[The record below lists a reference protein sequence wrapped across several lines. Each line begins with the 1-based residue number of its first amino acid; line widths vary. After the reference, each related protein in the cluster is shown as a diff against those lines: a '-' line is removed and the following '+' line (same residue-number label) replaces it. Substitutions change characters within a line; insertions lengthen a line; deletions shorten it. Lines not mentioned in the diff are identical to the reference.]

1 MIPRATIDQIMSVAM
16 IEEVIGDFVQLK
28 KSGSSYKGLSPF
40 TNEKTPSFY
49 VSPAKGIF
57 KCFSSGKGG
66 NAVTFLMEHEK
77 LSYPEALRWLA
88 DKYNIEIE
96 EEKPNEEEM
105 QERSERESLLAV
117 SSYAAKFF
125 EEYMWNHE
133 EGQAIGLS
141 YFQERG
147 FRDDIIKLFKLGFC
161 PDGWTGFSDE
171 AQKAGYELK
180 WMKAAGLVKE
190 SKDKHFDFFKGRVMF
205 PIRDISGRVIA
216 FGGRTLKT
224 DKKIAKYF
232 NSPESAL
239 YIKSKVLY
247 GIYEAKNSIV
257 KKDRCYLVEG
267 YTDVISMHQSGVDN
281 VVASSG
287 TSLTDDQVRLIK
299 RYTQNITILYD
310 GDPAGI
316 RASFRGINL
325 ILAQGLNVKVVLFP
339 DGDDPDSYAKKVS
352 SEILQNYIEEEA
364 KDFLEFKTSM
374 LAEDAAGDPI
384 KRAEMIREVVDS
396 IAHIPDGIKRA
407 VYIQECSRLLAIEEQ
422 VLLNETNKILRQENK
437 KQAKRNEFRNEQRND
452 IPPPPPPPPLEEGPH
467 QERKRK
473 LETSALSQEKDL
485 IRLLLTFGR
494 HPIKVELHRLEDDEK
509 ETLDSSVAE
518 YLLFELQDE
527 QLELHD
533 EVMRK
538 IVVEYARFLQK
549 GEFPPEKYFQHHES
563 ASIHTLCADLMAFP
577 YELSG
582 NWSERHQIYPETE
595 DMNLA
600 KATKDC
606 VFRLKL
612 RHVLV
617 MIEELQIEIK
627 SCAEEEKLFEL
638 IKEKQ
643 HLDAVKRDLSRY
655 FGSAIV

>member
-1 MIPRATIDQIMSVAM
+1 M

-49 VSPAKGIF
+49 VSPSKGIF
-57 KCFSSGKGG
+57 KCFSSGMGG

-77 LSYPEALRWLA
+77 LTYPEALRWLA

-96 EEKPNEEEM
+96 EEAPSEEEV

-117 SSYAAKFF
+117 SLFAANYF
-125 EEYMWNHE
+125 EEYMWKDE

-141 YFQERG
+141 YFHERG

-161 PDGWTGFSDE
+161 PDGWTKFSDD
-171 AQKAGYELK
+171 AQSAGYELK

-190 SKDKHFDFFKGRVMF
+190 SNDKHFDFFKGRVMF

-224 DKKIAKYF
+224 DKKVAKYF

-239 YIKSKVLY
+239 YNKSRVLY
-247 GIYEAKNSIV
+247 GIFEAKNSIV
-257 KKDRCYLVEG
+257 KKDRCFLVEG

-287 TSLTDDQVRLIK
+287 TSLTEDQVRLIK

-352 SEILQNYIEEEA
+352 SDTLQTYIEEEA

-374 LAEDAAGDPI
+374 LAEDAKGDPI
-384 KRAEMIREVVDS
+384 KRTEMIREVVDS
-396 IAHIPDGIKRA
+396 IAHIPDAIKRT
-407 VYIQECSRLLAIEEQ
+407 VYIQECSRLLQIGEQ
-422 VLLNETNKILRQENK
+422 VLLNETNKLLRQESK
-437 KQAKRNEFRNEQRND
+437 KVERRNEAQQQLL
-452 IPPPPPPPPLEEGPH
+452 PPPP
-467 QERKRK
+467 QELYNNQQKNI
-473 LETSALSQEKDL
+473 TASALAQEEDFVRIL
-485 IRLLLTFGR
+485 ISYGQLPLKQYLS
-494 HPIKVELHRLEDDEK
+494 HK
-509 ETLDSSVAE
+509 EENTEEEVITSVAE
-518 YLLFELQDE
+518 YLLFELIDE
-527 QLELHD
+527 RFDLRDNVLDQIVKEYVKYLH
-533 EVMRK
+533 VK
-538 IVVEYARFLQK
+538 T
-549 GEFPPEKYFQHHES
+549 FPINYFQNHDDGEVRQRV
-563 ASIHTLCADLMAFP
+563 ATLIMNQHS
-577 YELSG
+577 LSE
-582 NWSERHQIYPETE
+582 NWVNHGIYPETE
-595 DMNLA
+595 EMNM
-600 KATKDC
+600 
-606 VFRLKL
+606 LKTVKSCL
-612 RHVLV
+612 YSLKRQYV
-617 MIEELQIEIK
+617 MILMEDVSLK
-627 SCAEEEKLFEL
+627 
-638 IKEKQ
+638 IKECDNFHQEEALLKEKII
-643 HLDAVKRDLSRY
+643 LDSVKIDLSRY

>member
-1 MIPRATIDQIMSVAM
+1 M

-28 KSGSSYKGLSPF
+28 KSGSNYKGLSPF

-49 VSPAKGIF
+49 VSPSKGIF
-57 KCFSSGKGG
+57 KCFSSGMGG

-96 EEKPNEEEM
+96 EEAPSEEEV

-117 SSYAAKFF
+117 SLFAANYF
-125 EEYMWNHE
+125 EEYMWKNE

-141 YFQERG
+141 YFHERG

-161 PDGWTGFSDE
+161 PDGWTKFSDD
-171 AQKAGYELK
+171 AQSAGYELK

-190 SKDKHFDFFKGRVMF
+190 SNDKHFDFFKGRVMF

-224 DKKIAKYF
+224 DKKVAKYF

-239 YIKSKVLY
+239 YNKSRVLY

-257 KKDRCYLVEG
+257 KKDRCFLVEG

-287 TSLTDDQVRLIK
+287 TSLTEDQVRLVK

-352 SEILQNYIEEEA
+352 SDTLQAYIEEEA

-374 LAEDAAGDPI
+374 LAEDAKGDPI
-384 KRAEMIREVVDS
+384 KRTEMIREVVDS
-396 IAHIPDGIKRA
+396 IAHIPDAIKRT
-407 VYIQECSRLLAIEEQ
+407 VYIQECSRLLQIEEQ
-422 VLLNETNKILRQENK
+422 VLLNETNKLLRQETK
-437 KQAKRNEFRNEQRND
+437 KKERRNESSQAQAQL
-452 IPPPPPPPPLEEGPH
+452 IPPPDVEPF
-467 QERKRK
+467 QERKKK
-473 LETSALSQEKDL
+473 LETSALAQEKDL
-485 IRLLLTFGR
+485 IRLLLSFGR
-494 HPIKVELHRLEDDEK
+494 LPVEVELHDI
-509 ETLDSSVAE
+509 ETDKVEMQSTSVAE

-527 QLELHD
+527 NLVLHD
-533 EVMRK
+533 AILRK
-538 IVVEYARFLQK
+538 IVLEYALFLQK
-549 GEFPPEKYFQHHES
+549 GNFPPERHFQNHEDQAVS
-563 ASIHTLCADLMAFP
+563 SLCADLMAFP

-595 DMNLA
+595 DMNLP
-600 KATKDC
+600 KAVKDC

-617 MIEELQIEIK
+617 MIDVIQGEIK
-627 SCAEEEKLFEL
+627 ECNEDEKLFEL
-638 IKEKQ
+638 LKEKQ

>member
-1 MIPRATIDQIMSVAM
+1 VIPRATIDQIMSVAM

-49 VSPAKGIF
+49 VSPSKGIF

-66 NAVTFLMEHEK
+66 NSVTFLMEHEK

-88 DKYNIEIE
+88 DKYNIEVE
-96 EEKPNEEEM
+96 EEAPSEEEA

-117 SSYAAKFF
+117 SSFAANYF
-125 EEYMWNHE
+125 ENFMWNKE

-161 PDGWTGFSDE
+161 PDGWTKFSDD
-171 AQKAGYELK
+171 AQGEGYELK

-190 SKDKHFDFFKGRVMF
+190 SNDKHFDFFKGRVMF

-239 YIKSKVLY
+239 YSKSRVLY

-257 KKDRCYLVEG
+257 KKDRCFLVEG
-267 YTDVISMHQSGVDN
+267 YTDVIAMHQSGVEN

-287 TSLTDDQVRLIK
+287 TSLTEDQVRLIK
-299 RYTQNITILYD
+299 RYTQHITILYD

-339 DGDDPDSYAKKVS
+339 DGDDPDSYSKKVS
-352 SEILQNYIEEEA
+352 SETLQAYVEEEA

-374 LAEDAAGDPI
+374 LAEDAKGDPI
-384 KRAEMIREVVDS
+384 KRTEMIREVVDS
-396 IAHIPDGIKRA
+396 ISHIPDAIKRA
-407 VYIQECSRLLAIEEQ
+407 VYIQECSRLLQIEEQ
-422 VLLNETNKILRQENK
+422 VLLNETNKLLRQETK
-437 KQAKRNEFRNEQRND
+437 KRERRNEFRQEPVQV
-452 IPPPPPPPPLEEGPH
+452 IPTPVEEPF
-467 QERKRK
+467 QERKKK
-473 LETSALSQEKDL
+473 LETSAIAQERDL
-485 IRLLLTFGR
+485 IRLLLSFGR
-494 HPIKVELHRLEDDEK
+494 LPVEVELHDVGTDKVEMQL
-509 ETLDSSVAE
+509 TSVAE

-527 QLELHD
+527 NLALHD
-533 EVMRK
+533 EVLSK
-538 IVVEYARFLQK
+538 IVAEYALFLQK
-549 GEFPPEKYFQHHES
+549 GDFPPERHFQHHADQGIS
-563 ASIHTLCADLMAFP
+563 ALCADLMAFP

-600 KATKDC
+600 KAVKDC

-612 RHVLV
+612 RHVMV
-617 MIEELQIEIK
+617 MIEELESELK
-627 SCAEEEKLFEL
+627 DCKEDERLFEL
-638 IKEKQ
+638 LKEKKN
-643 HLDAVKRDLSRY
+643 LDAVKQDLSRY